1 MVALLAF
8 SSNTYIVPPNPTTYG
23 IPRIGLKAAGNKLVV
38 VDFSAEWCGPCI
50 MIGPKFKEMSET
62 FQNVVFLNIDVDENS
77 ETAQSCGVKSMPTFQ
92 FYKNGKKID
101 EFSGASE
108 AKLRETLKKLM

>member
-1 MVALLAF
+1 
-8 SSNTYIVPPNPTTYG
+8 
-23 IPRIGLKAAGNKLVV
+23 
-38 VDFSAEWCGPCI
+38 